1 MFSKQMF
8 GKTMAIQRAGLT
20 VVLSSVA
27 LLSQSTPAGP
37 GSATGLEFPV
47 VMRQKVAAGTTPVG
61 TKVQAKLAL
70 ATLVGHVVVPEGA
83 ILSGEVTESV
93 PKSAT
98 DASRLGICM
107 DFARWKN
114 GSLKIKAYLTA
125 WSYPL
130 TPLRGSSTDL
140 PDDVGAGPR
149 HRPGAANPT
158 YPDSSA
164 SPPFPGRGTVSNP
177 PSLPPLPQPA
187 LSTHRVLM
195 KDVESTR
202 NNDGTITLVSNR
214 VNIKLDKDTAYV
226 LAGNPLPPN

>member
-1 MFSKQMF
+1 MFSK
-8 GKTMAIQRAGLT
+8 TIAVRRAGLT

-37 GSATGLEFPV
+37 GSSAGLEFPV

-70 ATLVGHVVVPEGA
+70 ATLVGRVVVPEGA

-93 PKSAT
+93 PKSTT

-107 DFARWKN
+107 DFAQWKN
-114 GSLKIKAYLTA
+114 GSVKIKVYLTG
-125 WSYPL
+125 WFYPL
-130 TPLRGSSTDL
+130 TPLQGSSTDL
-140 PDDVGAGPR
+140 SDDAATGPR
-149 HRPGAANPT
+149 RRGADNPT
-158 YPDSSA
+158 YPDSAASA
-164 SPPFPGRGTVSNP
+164 PFPGRGTVSNP
-177 PSLPPLPQPA
+177 VSLPPVPQQG
-187 LSTHRVLM
+187 LSQHRVLM
-195 KDVESTR
+195 KNVESAR
-202 NNDGTITLVSNR
+202 NKDGTITLISKR

>member
-1 MFSKQMF
+1 MLSK
-8 GKTMAIQRAGLT
+8 TIAIRRVGLT

-37 GSATGLEFPV
+37 SSSAGLEFPV

-70 ATLVGHVVVPEGA
+70 ATLVGRVVVPEGA

-98 DASRLGICM
+98 DASRLGIRM
-107 DFARWKN
+107 NSAQWKN
-114 GSLKIKAYLTA
+114 GSVKIKVYLTA
-125 WSYPL
+125 WFYPL
-130 TPLRGSSTDL
+130 TPLQGSSTDL
-140 PDDVGAGPR
+140 PDDVGAGR
-149 HRPGAANPT
+149 RRRRADGPT

-164 SPPFPGRGTVSNP
+164 STPFPGRGTGSDPV
-177 PSLPPLPQPA
+177 SLPPLPQQG
-187 LSTHRVLM
+187 LSKHRVLM
-195 KDVESTR
+195 KNVESTR
-202 NNDGTITLVSNR
+202 NKDGTITLISNR

-226 LAGNPLPPN
+226 LAGNPLLPN